1 MLPVDQMTTRDK
13 LFLAGIRIFAR
24 KGFRGA
30 TVREIC
36 KEAGSANINCV
47 NYYFDSKEGLYREIL
62 ELIFRQYDRHVDP
75 RDAQK
80 SAPERLKAFI
90 STYCQL
96 LYKGGEFESD
106 LSAIFVSEMARPS
119 PFLGALVDQYNRP
132 RVERHL
138 AMIRELLGPAADDA
152 TARNCLVSIG
162 GQIMYYSMARP
173 VLSRL
178 FSGDAQRPTHTAWAE
193 HVYEFSMG
201 GIAAA
206 RSLLEQK
213 KGGTP

>member
-1 MLPVDQMTTRDK
+1 MSPLDQMTTRDK

-47 NYYFDSKEGLYREIL
+47 NYYFGSKEGLYREIL
-62 ELIFRQYDRHVDP
+62 EVIFKEYDLHTDP
-75 RDAQK
+75 DDAQK
-80 SAPERLKAFI
+80 SAAERLRSFI
-90 STYCQL
+90 STYCKMI
-96 LYKGGEFESD
+96 YKGGGIESD
-106 LSAIFVSEMARPS
+106 LITIFVSEMARPS

-132 RVERHL
+132 RVRRHL
-138 AMIRELLGPAADDA
+138 EMVRELLGPHADDA
-152 TARNCLVSIG
+152 TARNCLVSIA
-162 GQIMYYSMARP
+162 GQIMYYRMARP

-178 FSGDAQRPTHTAWAE
+178 FPGDGEQPVHARWAE
-193 HVYEFSMG
+193 HVFAFSMG

-213 KGGTP
+213 KGDTP